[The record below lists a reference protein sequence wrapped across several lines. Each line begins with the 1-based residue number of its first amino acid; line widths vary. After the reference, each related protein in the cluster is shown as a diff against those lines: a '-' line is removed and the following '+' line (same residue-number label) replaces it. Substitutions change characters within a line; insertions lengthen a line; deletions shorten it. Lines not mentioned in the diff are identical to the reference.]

1 MSHSR
6 TVSAD
11 TPRVALPSDVSI
23 LTKIANAMKEM
34 ALERAT
40 LPDRVERAK
49 PIRHLFERG
58 ARVYLWF
65 LPAGTEI
72 TVAGKPLLIESDQ
85 WKLAVARDGV
95 FPGDVE
101 MQTFRRAFG
110 VTGMFFTD
118 TPQQWN
124 PHPDAAQPVTRYA
137 FVLRWFATRPA
148 RESSLH
154 KV

>member
-1 MSHSR
+1 MSKTR

-11 TPRVALPSDVSI
+11 KPRVALPSDVSI
-23 LTKIANAMKEM
+23 LTKIANAMKQM
-34 ALERAT
+34 ARERAE
-40 LPDRVERAK
+40 LADPVERAK
-49 PIRHLFERG
+49 PVRHIFERG

-65 LPAGTEI
+65 LPAGTAI
-72 TVAGKPLLIESDQ
+72 MVANKSLVIESDQ

-95 FPGDVE
+95 FPSDIE

-124 PHPDAAQPVTRYA
+124 PHPDAAPPVTRYA
-137 FVLRWFATRPA
+137 YVLRWFATRTSA
-148 RESSLH
+148 
-154 KV
+154 